1 MNLDLPIDVINTVM
15 SALQLNQAAAANA
28 LNIIQNQLQPS
39 PPEPQPQPSLPELVI
54 EDMPGMGG

>member
-28 LNIIQNQLQPS
+28 LNTIQAQLQPAPATDPAV
-39 PPEPQPQPSLPELVI
+39 PPALQSAE
-54 EDMPGMGG
+54 